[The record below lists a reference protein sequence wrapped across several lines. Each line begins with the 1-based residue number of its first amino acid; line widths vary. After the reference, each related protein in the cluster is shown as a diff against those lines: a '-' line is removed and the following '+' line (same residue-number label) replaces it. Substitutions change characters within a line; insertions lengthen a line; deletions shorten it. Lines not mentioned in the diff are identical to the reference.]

1 MSDTPSLS
9 KSEIRTGRIIDSNT
23 IIFLL
28 ELTAAAQRDIAHTG
42 IGIWQ
47 RFGVWKKLRL
57 DYNGIDVTEFPGRSG
72 SEPSFVIIGNTG
84 KYTAALD
91 GSAVSGT
98 IVDEDALAS
107 ANVVRGSVMAVGI
120 TGGVY
125 RMKDPHTWEQVSKPS
140 VTANLEAVCEYPSGG
155 FLVCG
160 WDGLIA
166 HYEGAS
172 VEKLESGTNVI
183 LTDIICDDG
192 GEIFACGQR
201 GIILRGLK
209 GAIRPLNLEGIIE
222 DFWSIAK
229 FQGDVYVSSITSL
242 YKLIDDDSLELV
254 QFDGEEIPTSFYR
267 LDTYE
272 DSLLLS
278 VGQKDAVL
286 FDGKDWMRIL

>member
-1 MSDTPSLS
+1 MSDAPSLS
-9 KSEIRTGRIIDSNT
+9 KNEIRTGRIIDQET
-23 IIFLL
+23 VILLL
-28 ELTAAAQRDIAHTG
+28 EVIAAAHRDIPHTG
-42 IGIWQ
+42 IAIWR
-47 RFGVWKKLRL
+47 RFGGWNKLGL
-57 DYNGIDVTEFPGRSG
+57 DYNGIDVTACPGRSS

-91 GSAVSGT
+91 GSVVSGT
-98 IVDEDALAS
+98 IVEEDALAS

-125 RMKDPHTWEQVSKPS
+125 RMADLHTWSQLSNPL
-140 VTANLEAVCEYPSGG
+140 VTTNLEAVCEYPSGG

-160 WDGLIA
+160 WDGLVA
-166 HYEGAS
+166 HYEGQR
-172 VEKLESGTNVI
+172 VDQLESGTNVI

-201 GIILRGLK
+201 GTILRGIK
-209 GAIRPLNLEGIIE
+209 GALRPLHLEGIIE
-222 DFWSIAK
+222 DFWSLAK
-229 FQGDVYVSSITSL
+229 FQGDVYVSSITAL
-242 YKLIDDDSLELV
+242 YKLVDDESLELV
-254 QFDGEEIPTSFYR
+254 QFDGEEVPTSFYR

-286 FDGKDWMRIL
+286 FDGKDWVRIL